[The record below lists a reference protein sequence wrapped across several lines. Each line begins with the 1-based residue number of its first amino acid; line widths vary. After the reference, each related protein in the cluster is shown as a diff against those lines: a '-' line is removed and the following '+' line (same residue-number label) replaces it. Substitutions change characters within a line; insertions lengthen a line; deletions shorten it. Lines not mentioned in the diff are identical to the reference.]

1 MKYWTLYWK
10 DIEKMKKEELIE
22 SLLTA
27 RNEIKALQY
36 ELSDVYTK
44 YWYLFLARS
53 KPKNFLQKLLWI

>member
-1 MKYWTLYWK
+1 
-10 DIEKMKKEELIE
+10 MKKEELIE

-44 YWYLFLARS
+44 Y
-53 KPKNFLQKLLWI
+53 